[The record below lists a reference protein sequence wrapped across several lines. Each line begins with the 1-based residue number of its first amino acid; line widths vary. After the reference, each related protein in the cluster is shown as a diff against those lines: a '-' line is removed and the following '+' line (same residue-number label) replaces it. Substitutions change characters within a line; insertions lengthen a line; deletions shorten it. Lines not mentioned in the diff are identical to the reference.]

1 MWEGPHC
8 PDNLGVATFVAD
20 RRLLILFIMSEPVYI
35 LGGGRTDFKR
45 NLKKEGKTIR
55 NLITEAGKKALDDAK
70 TDPAEIQAATV
81 GNFNAGQFTK
91 QLHLGA
97 FIPEI
102 DPKLHGVPTIHTEG
116 ACASGALS
124 VLLGAQW
131 IMGGFHDAVL
141 VVGAEQQKTMSSLD
155 GSDVLGAAADYH
167 IEKPEYGD
175 FMFPKLFGRIAQ
187 IYIEKYG
194 ASEKELSWVAFKNY
208 AHARLNPL
216 AQMRDADLTYDCAS
230 QVSDKNPS
238 VAPPLKVSDCSQITD
253 GAASLVLVSG
263 KHLDRMGLDKSK
275 LPRLLGF
282 GSTTDYLALAKKDA
296 PTFSTARKAAEKAFG
311 MANLKPRDMHGAEVH
326 DCFSI
331 TEIVAYE
338 ILGLAE
344 SGKGVELVKSGATA
358 LPQVRPEKAKASF
371 QIPVNAGGGLIADGH
386 PVGATGVRQVFE
398 AYQQLTEQAG
408 ARQIED
414 ARKFLTFNM
423 GGSLTTSVAMVWG
436 RE

>member
-1 MWEGPHC
+1 M
-8 PDNLGVATFVAD
+8 N
-20 RRLLILFIMSEPVYI
+20 EPVYI
-35 LGGGRTDFKR
+35 LGAGRTDFKR
-45 NLKKEGKTIR
+45 NLKKEGKTLR
-55 NLITEAGKKALDDAK
+55 DLIKEAGRKALDDARI
-70 TDPAEIQAATV
+70 DPAEIEAAAV
-81 GNFNAGQFTK
+81 GNFNGGQFTK

-102 DPKLHGVPTIHTEG
+102 DEKLHGIPTMHTEA

-187 IYIEKYG
+187 LYLERYAATPDDL
-194 ASEKELSWVAFKNY
+194 ASVAYKNY
-208 AHARLNPL
+208 AHARLNPM
-216 AQMRDADLTYDCAS
+216 AQMRDANLTYNDAS
-230 QVSDKNPS
+230 QVSEKNPS
-238 VAPPLKVSDCSQITD
+238 VAPPLRVSDCSQITD
-253 GAASLVLVSG
+253 GGAAVVLVSG
-263 KHLDRMGLDKSK
+263 KYLDRIGRDQSK

-282 GSTTDYLALAKKDA
+282 GHTTDYLALEKKDA

-311 MANLKPRDMHGAEVH
+311 MANLKPRDMQGAEVH

-344 SGKGVELVKSGATA
+344 PGTGAELAKSGATA
-358 LPQVRPEKAKASF
+358 LPQVRGEHVSGRIGWE
-371 QIPVNAGGGLIADGH
+371 IPVNTGGGLIGDGH
-386 PVGATGVRQVFE
+386 PVGATGVRQVFD
-398 AYQQLTEQAG
+398 AYQQLTNQAG
-408 ARQIED
+408 ARQIEGVK
-414 ARKFLTFNM
+414 RFLTFNM
-423 GGSLTTSVAMVWG
+423 GGSLTTSVAMIWG
-436 RE
+436 RD

>member
-1 MWEGPHC
+1 M
-8 PDNLGVATFVAD
+8 N
-20 RRLLILFIMSEPVYI
+20 EPVYI
-35 LGGGRTDFKR
+35 LGAGRTDFKR
-45 NLKKEGKTIR
+45 NLKKEGKTLRDVIK
-55 NLITEAGKKALDDAK
+55 EAGRKALDDAK
-70 TDPAEIQAATV
+70 IDPAEIGAAAV

-102 DPKLHGVPTIHTEG
+102 DEKLRGIPTMHTEA

-124 VLLGAQW
+124 VLLGAHY

-167 IEKPEYGD
+167 VEKPEYGD

-187 IYIEKYG
+187 IYIDKYG
-194 ASEKELSWVAFKNY
+194 ATPNDLAAVAYKNY

-216 AQMRDADLTYDCAS
+216 AQMREANLTYDHAS
-230 QVSDKNPS
+230 QVSEKNPS
-238 VAPPLKVSDCSQITD
+238 VAEPLRVSDCSQITD
-253 GAASLVLVSG
+253 GAAGLVLVSG
-263 KHLDRMGLDKSK
+263 KYLDRIGRDKSK

-282 GSTTDYLALAKKDA
+282 GHTTDYLALEKKDA
-296 PTFSTARKAAEKAFG
+296 PTFSTARKAAKQAFA
-311 MANLKPRDMHGAEVH
+311 MANIKARDLHGAEVH

-344 SGKGVELVKSGATA
+344 PGKGAELAKSGATA
-358 LPQVRPEKAKASF
+358 LPQVRGEHVSGKIDF
-371 QIPVNAGGGLIADGH
+371 EIPVNTGGGLIGDGH
-386 PVGATGVRQVFE
+386 PVGATGVRQVVE
-398 AYQQLTEQAG
+398 AHQHLTNQAG
-408 ARQIED
+408 ARQIEG
-414 ARKFLTFNM
+414 AKKFLTFNM
-423 GGSLTTSVAMVWG
+423 GGSLTTSVAMIWG
-436 RE
+436 TD

>member
-1 MWEGPHC
+1 M
-8 PDNLGVATFVAD
+8 
-20 RRLLILFIMSEPVYI
+20 
-35 LGGGRTDFKR
+35 
-45 NLKKEGKTIR
+45 
-55 NLITEAGKKALDDAK
+55 
-70 TDPAEIQAATV
+70 

-97 FIPEI
+97 FMPEI
-102 DPKLHGVPTIHTEG
+102 DPKLHGIPTMHTEA

-167 IEKPEYGD
+167 VEKPEYGD

-194 ASEKELSWVAFKNY
+194 ASAEAIWRRSLTRTTRMP
-208 AHARLNPL
+208 RLNPL
-216 AQMRDADLTYDCAS
+216 AQMREADLTYDDAS
-230 QVSDKNPS
+230 QVSEKNPS

-253 GAASLVLVSG
+253 GGAALVSFPANICRSDRPRQIETAASARIRAARPIIS
-263 KHLDRMGLDKSK
+263 R
-275 LPRLLGF
+275 
-282 GSTTDYLALAKKDA
+282 STKKDA
-296 PTFSTARKAAEKAFG
+296 PTFSTARKAAEKAFA
-311 MANLKPRDMHGAEVH
+311 MANLKPRDMQGVEVH

-344 SGKGVELVKSGATA
+344 PGKGAELAKSGATA
-358 LPQVRPEKAKASF
+358 LAAS
-371 QIPVNAGGGLIADGH
+371 
-386 PVGATGVRQVFE
+386 
-398 AYQQLTEQAG
+398 
-408 ARQIED
+408 ARRD
-414 ARKFLTFNM
+414 MSAARSIWRFRSTP
-423 GGSLTTSVAMVWG
+423 AAA
-436 RE
+436 

>member
-1 MWEGPHC
+1 M
-8 PDNLGVATFVAD
+8 N
-20 RRLLILFIMSEPVYI
+20 EPVYI
-35 LGGGRTDFKR
+35 LGAGRTDFKR
-45 NLKKEGKTIR
+45 NLRKEGKALR
-55 NLITEAGKKALDDAK
+55 DVITEAGRAALADAK
-70 TDPAEIQAATV
+70 IDPAEIEAAAV
-81 GNFNAGQFTK
+81 GNFNGGQFTK

-102 DPKLHGVPTIHTEG
+102 DEKLHGIPTMHTEA

-141 VVGAEQQKTMSSLD
+141 VVGAEQQKTMSSKD
-155 GSDVLGAAADYH
+155 GSDVLGAAADFDV
-167 IEKPEYGD
+167 ERPEYGD
-175 FMFPKLFGRIAQ
+175 FMFPKLFGKIAE
-187 IYIEKYG
+187 IYIDRYG
-194 ASEKELSWVAFKNY
+194 ASPDDLAAVAYKNY

-216 AQMRDADLTYDCAS
+216 AQMRGADLTYSDAS
-230 QVSDKNPS
+230 QVSEKNPS
-238 VAPPLKVSDCSQITD
+238 VAPPLRVSDCSQITD
-253 GAASLVLVSG
+253 GAAAVVLVSG
-263 KHLDRMGLDKSK
+263 KYLDKHGIDKSK

-282 GSTTDYLALAKKDA
+282 GHTTDYLALEKKDA
-296 PTFSTARKAAEKAFG
+296 PVFTTARKAAEKAFG

-344 SGKGVELVKSGATA
+344 PGKGAELAKSGATA
-358 LPQVRPEKAKASF
+358 LPQVRGEHVSGKIGWE
-371 QIPVNAGGGLIADGH
+371 IPVNTGGGLIGDGH

-408 ARQIED
+408 ARQING
-414 ARKFLTFNM
+414 AKKFLTFNM
-423 GGSLTTSVAMVWG
+423 GGSLTTSVAMIWG
-436 RE
+436 VD

>member
-1 MWEGPHC
+1 
-8 PDNLGVATFVAD
+8 
-20 RRLLILFIMSEPVYI
+20 
-35 LGGGRTDFKR
+35 
-45 NLKKEGKTIR
+45 
-55 NLITEAGKKALDDAK
+55 
-70 TDPAEIQAATV
+70 
-81 GNFNAGQFTK
+81 NAGQFTK
-91 QLHLGA
+91 QLQLGG

-102 DPKLHGVPTIHTEG
+102 DPKLRGIPTMHTEA

-131 IMGGFHDAVL
+131 IMGGFHDVVL

-167 IEKPEYGD
+167 NEKPEYGD

-194 ASEKELSWVAFKNY
+194 ASEADLAQVAWKNY
-208 AHARLNPL
+208 AHAKLNPL
-216 AQMRDADLTYDCAS
+216 AQMRDADLTLDCAS

-253 GAASLVLVSG
+253 GAASVILVSR
-263 KHLDRMGLDKSK
+263 KYPDKIGRDK
-275 LPRLLGF
+275 NKTMRLLGY
-282 GSTTDYLALAKKDA
+282 GHTTDYLPLDKKDA
-296 PTFSTARKAAEKAFG
+296 PTFSTARKAAEKAFS
-311 MANLKPRDMHGAEVH
+311 MANLKPREMQGAEVH

-344 SGKGVELVKSGATA
+344 PGKGVELVKSGATT
-358 LPQVRPEKAKASF
+358 LPQVRNQKSGKLPFE
-371 QIPVNAGGGLIADGH
+371 IPVNAGGGLIADGH

-408 ARQIED
+408 ARQIQN
-414 ARKFLTFNM
+414 AKKFLTFNM